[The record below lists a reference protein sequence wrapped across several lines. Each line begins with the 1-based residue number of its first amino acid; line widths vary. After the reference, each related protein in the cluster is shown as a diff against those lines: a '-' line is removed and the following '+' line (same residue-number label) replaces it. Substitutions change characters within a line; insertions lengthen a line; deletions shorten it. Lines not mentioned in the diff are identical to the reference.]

1 MTKNKT
7 KTSLEISMELA
18 KKTAI
23 KAGLFLLKEI
33 HNPKNILSSEGKDIK
48 LEVDEKSETLIKNML
63 VVGSGFPVL
72 GEEFGKTSEDLGDEY
87 WVVDPLDGTINYLKG
102 IPICC
107 VSIAL
112 MHNSKPV
119 LGVIYDFINEELY
132 TGSLEHAAE
141 LNGKPISVSNI
152 AKIEEGVL
160 VTGLPRKTDFSDN
173 TLINMIDDM
182 QKWKKVRMIGSA
194 AMASV
199 YVASAKLRLTK
210 RMEFFYGILQQVQ
223 Q

>member
-72 GEEFGKTSEDLGDEY
+72 GEEFGKTSED
-87 WVVDPLDGTINYLKG
+87 
-102 IPICC
+102 
-107 VSIAL
+107 
-112 MHNSKPV
+112 
-119 LGVIYDFINEELY
+119 
-132 TGSLEHAAE
+132 
-141 LNGKPISVSNI
+141 
-152 AKIEEGVL
+152 
-160 VTGLPRKTDFSDN
+160 
-173 TLINMIDDM
+173 
-182 QKWKKVRMIGSA
+182 
-194 AMASV
+194 
-199 YVASAKLRLTK
+199 
-210 RMEFFYGILQQVQ
+210 
-223 Q
+223 